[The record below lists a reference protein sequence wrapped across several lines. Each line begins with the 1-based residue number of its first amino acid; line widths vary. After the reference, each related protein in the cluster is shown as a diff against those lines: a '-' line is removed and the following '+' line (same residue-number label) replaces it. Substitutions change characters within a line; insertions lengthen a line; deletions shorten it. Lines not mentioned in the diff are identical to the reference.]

1 MTLREAFESRMMLLD
16 GGMGSVIQTYGIKG
30 ANNDMLSIERPDVI
44 LDIQRRYVD
53 AGVDVLTTNTFS
65 SQRVSQHEYHQE
77 HRIAEMNRASVK
89 IARQAADE
97 AMAKYGRQVY
107 IAGDV
112 GPTSKMLSMSDD
124 VNDPASRSITFD
136 ELEDAYLEQVQVLL
150 EEGVDAILIETI
162 FDTLNAKAALSAYSK
177 AKEAME
183 TAAIAKGETPR
194 PVEVMLSMTVS
205 DASGRTLSGQ
215 TVEAFAISVMHA
227 KPLSIGLNCGLGADG
242 MIPYLRRMGKV
253 APCYLSCHPN
263 AGLPNQFGGYDD
275 TPEDMVRLMTPYMD
289 EHLVNM
295 IGGCCGTTPE
305 HIAAM
310 RKMLDALPADYER
323 RKPAPKFATS
333 PLLRLAGLEPLL
345 VNQVRP
351 SNGADNCNSED
362 FVPVGERCNV
372 AGSKKF
378 LRLINEKNYEE
389 ALDIA
394 RKQVEDGAQVVDVNM
409 DDGLLDAKQ
418 EMRTFLN
425 LLASDPAIS
434 RVPIMVDSSRFEV
447 IEEGL
452 KCAQGKCIVNSI
464 SLKMGEE
471 AFIEHAMT
479 VKRLGAA
486 VIVMLFDEEGQA
498 TNYDR
503 RVAIAS
509 RAYKLITE
517 KCGFDPS
524 DIIFDPNVL
533 TVATGM
539 AEHNAYAH
547 DFIRACRWI
556 IDNLP
561 GVRISG
567 GLSNLSF
574 AFRGNNYLREA
585 MHSTF
590 LHLATPNGMG
600 MAIMNPAAAVDY
612 KTIPLELRMAITEVL
627 LNTYPESSEE
637 LIEIAS
643 RMTAAQMAAK
653 ESGAKYDPKAI
664 FAVSAGAANAA
675 SSESAGA
682 DVAAVQTTPEQ
693 RLQEALLKG
702 TSTTLQ
708 PDLMELINRGDSPV
722 NIISGPLM
730 DGMNEVGR
738 LFGEGKMFLPQVV
751 KTARTMKKAVEI
763 LQPYIEAG
771 KEEGAASRGKI
782 VIATVKGDVHDIGK
796 NIVSVI
802 MACNGFDM
810 VDLGVMVPE
819 DVIVNAAIEHK
830 ADIVSLSGLITPSLE
845 EMCTVATKMQ
855 EAGLR
860 IPIIVGGATTSPTHT
875 AVKIAPCYDGPVF
888 HVRDAA
894 SNPGLA
900 QKLLDPS
907 TSAETIEEN
916 RKEQQRI
923 RDKQA
928 GIISA
933 AEEAMAA
940 AESTPVERRYK
951 CDWEKYQPAQP
962 PFMGESK
969 LPPIALEKVIPLIS
983 WEYFFYTW
991 KVKPDCEEAIKLK
1004 ADAEKLLAEIS
1015 KPEYALRAVQAFYPA
1030 AGTDSTVQFN
1040 TGRTGTAADLVEVTT
1055 ARQQNP
1061 EGTCLA
1067 LCDYVAPADAKTAS
1081 VFNSVLGDKIF
1092 RDIVGAFAVTV
1103 SDTFVKRLEK
1113 LKAEQGG
1120 SDYEVLLMQTV
1131 ADRLA
1136 EAGAQYLSNQL
1147 DANNNWK
1154 GIRPAV
1160 GYPVLPNIKEIFNV
1174 AKLIDFDSVGIS
1186 LTENGAMYPQ
1196 ASVSGLY
1203 ISHPEIEYFNVK

>member
-1 MTLREAFESRMMLLD
+1 MTLREAFENKMLLLD

-30 ANNDMLSIERPDVI
+30 ANNDMLSIEKPEII

-53 AGVDVLTTNTFS
+53 AGVDCLTTNTFS
-65 SQRVSQHEYHQE
+65 SQCVSQHEYHQE
-77 HRIAEMNRASVK
+77 HRIAEMNRAAVK
-89 IARQAADE
+89 IAKQAAVE
-97 AMAKYGRQVY
+97 AMEKYGRQVY
-107 IAGDV
+107 ILGDV
-112 GPTSKMLSMSDD
+112 GPTSKMLSMSED

-136 ELEDAYLEQVQVLL
+136 ELEDAYLEQIQVLV

-162 FDTLNAKAALSAYSK
+162 FDTLNAKAAASAFTKVMEKRTADAGDK
-177 AKEAME
+177 AAGKVADL
-183 TAAIAKGETPR
+183 K
-194 PVEVMLSMTVS
+194 PVEVMFSMTVS

-215 TVEAFAISVMHA
+215 TVEAFAVSVMHMH
-227 KPLSIGLNCGLGADG
+227 PLSIGLNCGLGADG
-242 MIPYLRRMGKV
+242 MVPYLRRMGKV
-253 APCYLSCHPN
+253 APCYISCHPN

-275 TPEDMVRLMTPYMD
+275 TPEDMVNKMHVYLD
-289 EHLVNM
+289 DKLVNM

-323 RKPAPKFATS
+323 RKPAPKYATS
-333 PLLRLAGLEPLL
+333 PLLRLAGLEPLFKE
-345 VNQVRP
+345 QVHP
-351 SNGADNCNSED
+351 SDGADSCNAED
-362 FVPVGERCNV
+362 FVKVGERCNV

-378 LRLINEKNYEE
+378 LRLINEKNYDE

-394 RKQVEDGAQVVDVNM
+394 RKQVEDGADVIDVNM
-409 DDGLLDAKQ
+409 DDGLLDATA
-418 EMRTFLN
+418 EMQTFLN
-425 LLASDPAIS
+425 LIASDPAVS

-447 IEEGL
+447 IEAGL
-452 KCAQGKCIVNSI
+452 KCIQGKSIVNSI
-464 SLKMGEE
+464 SLKMGEQ
-471 AFIEHAMT
+471 AFIEHALT
-479 VKRLGAA
+479 IKRLGAA

-498 TNYDR
+498 TNYER
-503 RVAIAS
+503 RVNIAA
-509 RAYKLITE
+509 RAYDILVKKLD
-517 KCGFDPS
+517 FAPS

-539 AEHNAYAH
+539 AEHNAYAI
-547 DFIRACRWI
+547 DFIRAVRWI
-556 IDNLP
+556 MDNLP

-574 AFRGNNYLREA
+574 AFRGNNYLRES
-585 MHSTF
+585 MHTTF
-590 LHLATPNGMG
+590 LHYAIPNGMG
-600 MAIMNPAAAVDY
+600 MAIMNPSAIIEY

-627 LNTYPESSEE
+627 LNTEPDASEA

-643 RMTAAQMAAK
+643 RMTAAAAAAK
-653 ESGAKYDPKAI
+653 EAGTKYDPKAI
-664 FAVSAGAANAA
+664 FAMSTGTGSATSDAGN
-675 SSESAGA
+675 GA
-682 DVAAVQTTPEQ
+682 DSAQAKTTPEE

-722 NIISGPLM
+722 GIISGPLM

-738 LFGEGKMFLPQVV
+738 RFGEGSMFLPQVV

-771 KEEGAASRGKI
+771 KDANASSRGKI

-802 MACNGFDM
+802 MACNGYEM

-819 DVIVNAAIEHK
+819 DVIVKAVIENK
-830 ADIVSLSGLITPSLE
+830 ADILSLSGLITPSLE
-845 EMCTVATKMQ
+845 EMCTVAKAMQ
-855 EAGLR
+855 AAGQH

-894 SNPGLA
+894 SNPGLV
-900 QKLLDPS
+900 QKLLDPA
-907 TSAETIEEN
+907 TSEQTIQEN
-916 RKEQQRI
+916 RVEQQRI
-923 RDKQA
+923 RDKQN
-928 GIISA
+928 GIQTEA
-933 AEEAMAA
+933 ASAMAA
-940 AESTPVERRYK
+940 AEKTPLERRYQ
-951 CDWEKYQPAQP
+951 CDWSKYQPVQP

-969 LPPIALEKVIPLIS
+969 LPPIPLENVIPLIS
-983 WEYFFYTW
+983 WEYFFFTW
-991 KVKPDCEEAIKLK
+991 KVKADCEEAKKLK
-1004 ADAEKLLAEIS
+1004 ADAENLIKDLTR
-1015 KPEYALRAVQAFYPA
+1015 PEYALRAIQAFYPA
-1030 AGTDSTVQFN
+1030 AGTESSIMFN
-1040 TGRTGTAADLVEVTT
+1040 TGRTGTAEDLVEITT

-1067 LCDYVAPADAKTAS
+1067 LCDYVAPANKELFT
-1081 VFNSVLGDKIF
+1081 
-1092 RDIVGAFAVTV
+1092 DIVGAFAVTV
-1103 SDTFVKRLEK
+1103 SETFVRRLEK

-1120 SDYEVLLMQTV
+1120 SDYDVLLMQTV

-1136 EAGAQYLSNQL
+1136 EAGAEYLSQEL
-1147 DANNNWK
+1147 ERNNGWK
-1154 GIRPAV
+1154 GIRPAI

-1174 AKLIDFDSVGIS
+1174 ARLIDYQSIGIS

-1203 ISHPEIEYFNVK
+1203 ISHPEVDYFNVKA

>member
-1 MTLREAFESRMMLLD
+1 
-16 GGMGSVIQTYGIKG
+16 
-30 ANNDMLSIERPDVI
+30 
-44 LDIQRRYVD
+44 
-53 AGVDVLTTNTFS
+53 
-65 SQRVSQHEYHQE
+65 
-77 HRIAEMNRASVK
+77 
-89 IARQAADE
+89 
-97 AMAKYGRQVY
+97 
-107 IAGDV
+107 
-112 GPTSKMLSMSDD
+112 
-124 VNDPASRSITFD
+124 
-136 ELEDAYLEQVQVLL
+136 
-150 EEGVDAILIETI
+150 
-162 FDTLNAKAALSAYSK
+162 
-177 AKEAME
+177 
-183 TAAIAKGETPR
+183 
-194 PVEVMLSMTVS
+194 
-205 DASGRTLSGQ
+205 
-215 TVEAFAISVMHA
+215 
-227 KPLSIGLNCGLGADG
+227 
-242 MIPYLRRMGKV
+242 
-253 APCYLSCHPN
+253 
-263 AGLPNQFGGYDD
+263 
-275 TPEDMVRLMTPYMD
+275 MVRLMTPYMD

-951 CDWEKYQPAQP
+951 CDWEKYQPVQP

-1081 VFNSVLGDKIF
+1081 VFSSVLGDKIF

-1120 SDYEVLLMQTV
+1120 SDYDVLLMQTV